1 MLADLRHAVRVLLQS
16 KGWTAIVVVSLAL
29 GIGANTTLFSAIN
42 TQLLR
47 TIPVTDPDGLVRL
60 RWFGDNDMSNNMSS
74 YGYVANAPG
83 GERASAAFSYP
94 IFEQLRASNQ
104 TLTDMF
110 ASSSFGDV
118 NVVVDG
124 QADIASA
131 FIASVAISTSSG
143 LGQRWV
149 ER

>member
-1 MLADLRHAVRVLLQS
+1 M
-16 KGWTAIVVVSLAL
+16 T
-29 GIGANTTLFSAIN
+29 
-42 TQLLR
+42 
-47 TIPVTDPDGLVRL
+47 
-60 RWFGDNDMSNNMSS
+60 NNRSS

-83 GERASAAFSYP
+83 GERASETFSYP
-94 IFEQLRASNQ
+94 IFEQLRESNQ

-110 ASSSFGDV
+110 ASSPFGSV

-124 QADIASA
+124 EADIASA